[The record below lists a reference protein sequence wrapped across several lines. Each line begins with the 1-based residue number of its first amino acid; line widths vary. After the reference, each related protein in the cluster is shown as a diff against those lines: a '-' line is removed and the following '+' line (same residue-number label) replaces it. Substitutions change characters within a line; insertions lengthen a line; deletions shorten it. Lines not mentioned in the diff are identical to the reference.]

1 MNRAKPLLLKVR
13 HGLLLRRPPGAA
25 ILWVLLSS
33 SVAVA
38 GDLAPTHLRCEYAT
52 DPLGMDGRHPRLYV
66 EQRLP
71 LCCM

>member
-13 HGLLLRRPPGAA
+13 HSLLLRGQPGAA

-52 DPLGMDGRHPRLYV
+52 DPLGVDPHPPRLHAKH
-66 EQRLP
+66 RLP
-71 LCCM
+71 FCCM